1 MSGFLVHGVPNV
13 YVVHCVMHC
22 LLALLQVQ
30 LRSSML
36 VYGAVHHCV
45 IMCMN
50 CSIDVSSVVMH
61 CVCITML
68 ADCTGVMHTQLTE
81 CIVVR
86 TGLAC
91 AVSSFP

>member
-1 MSGFLVHGVPNV
+1 MYGV
-13 YVVHCVMHC
+13 
-22 LLALLQVQ
+22 A
-30 LRSSML
+30 
-36 VYGAVHHCV
+36 HHSV

-61 CVCITML
+61 SVCITMW
-68 ADCTGVMHTQLTE
+68 ADCTGAMHTQLTE
-81 CIVVR
+81 RIVVR